1 MDVKIEKTSETKREI
16 EVIISPEE
24 MEEYIDKAAKKL
36 SGEMNIKG
44 FRPGHAPRT
53 VIENTKGK
61 EVLFEEAAKE
71 AIQETYPKIIEENN
85 LFALS
90 APQVNLV
97 KCVPGNE
104 VIYKALVYIM
114 PEIKLPDY
122 KKISGETAKKEKN
135 DVKVEEREIDQSL
148 ENIRETKAKL
158 QKVER
163 EAKTGDAVTI
173 NFKGVFDE
181 KEDKKVEEKNF
192 QIVLG
197 RGDMGALEG
206 FEENIMGMKEGE
218 KKSFSLDVKQ
228 GGNQKIDF
236 EVDIVTVLER
246 ELPEVDDEL
255 ASSFPNIENLKQ
267 LREKIGEGIKTEKE
281 KKEKEKVRVKILE
294 KIKEE
299 TSFEVPEV
307 LTEKEIDNMI
317 KTVENQMAQSGS
329 SFDDYL
335 KEIGKTEDDLRKDFR
350 KKAEENV
357 SYALI
362 LHAISKEEDINVT
375 PEEIEKEV
383 DRHFS
388 VVGKSKDAEKKE
400 NLERMRNYIHDVI
413 KNQKV
418 FRILSI
424 DDSSPNG
431 V

>member
-1 MDVKIEKTSETKREI
+1 MDVKIEKKSETKREI
-16 EVIISPEE
+16 EVTISPEE
-24 MEEYIDKAAKKL
+24 MEDYVDKAAKRL

-44 FRPGHAPRT
+44 FRPGNAPRS

-71 AIQETYPKIIEENN
+71 AIQETYPKVIEENN

-122 KKISGETAKKEKN
+122 KKISGETAKKEKKG
-135 DVKVEEREIDQSL
+135 VKVEEGEVDQSI
-148 ENIRETKAKL
+148 EKIRETKAKL

-163 EAKTGDAVTI
+163 EAKNGDAVTL
-173 NFKGVFDE
+173 NFKGVFDG

-192 QIVLG
+192 QLVLG

-206 FEENIMGMKEGE
+206 FEEKIIGMKEGE
-218 KKSFSLDVKQ
+218 KKSFSIDIKQ
-228 GGNQKIDF
+228 GGEQKIDF
-236 EVDIVTVLER
+236 EVDVVTVMER
-246 ELPEVDDEL
+246 ELPEINDDF
-255 ASSFPNIENLKQ
+255 ASTFPNIENLKQ
-267 LREKIGEGIKTEKE
+267 LKEKIEDGIRTEKE
-281 KKEKEKVRVKILE
+281 KKEKEKVRVKVLE
-294 KIKEE
+294 KIKEK
-299 TSFEVPEV
+299 TNFEVPEV
-307 LTEKEIDNMI
+307 LTEKEIDNMM
-317 KTVENQMAQSGS
+317 KTVENQLAQNGS
-329 SFDDYL
+329 SFDNYL
-335 KEIGKTEDDLRKDFR
+335 KEIGKTEEDLRKDWR

-362 LHAISKEEDINVT
+362 LHAISKEEDVDVT

-388 VVGKSKDAEKKE
+388 VMGKSKDAEKKE
-400 NLERMRNYIHDVI
+400 DLERMRNYVHDVI

-418 FRILSI
+418 FRVLSI
-424 DDSSPNG
+424 DDSSPNE